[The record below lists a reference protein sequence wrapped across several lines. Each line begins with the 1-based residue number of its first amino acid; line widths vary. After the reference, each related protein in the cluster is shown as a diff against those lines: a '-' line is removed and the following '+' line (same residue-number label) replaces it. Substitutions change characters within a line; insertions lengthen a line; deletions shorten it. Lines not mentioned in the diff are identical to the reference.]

1 METAVKKRNI
11 VSLWH
16 FTKLENVDLIL
27 TDGLVPRAVLEDK
40 KAPVVYNDELR
51 LDKCKDAN
59 CLSIGYPNYKMFYSL
74 REKNNAQKWVIVA
87 LKPDILWLEDCA
99 FCNENAASNN
109 VTEIPL
115 DLRKG
120 TTAFQKLFVP
130 IEGKPSRETLKL
142 PDAYPTNPQ
151 AEVLVFGTIAPRYI
165 IEIITPNKL
174 TAQRLKG
181 KHPNFKFLHKPELYS
196 SRLDYECW

>member
-99 FCNENAASNN
+99 FCNENAASKN

-115 DLRKG
+115 HLRKS
-120 TTAFQKLFVP
+120 TTAFQQLFAP
-130 IEGKPSRETLKL
+130 IKGKPSRATLKL
-142 PDAYPTNPQ
+142 PDYYPTNPQ
-151 AEVLVFGTIAPRYI
+151 AEVLVFCTIAPQYI
-165 IEIITPNKL
+165 IEIITHENL
-174 TAQRLKG
+174 TAKCLKE
-181 KHPNFKFLHKPELYS
+181 KHPNFKFLYKPGLYS
-196 SRLDYECW
+196 GRLDSRYW